1 MKEYVDTPT
10 YMGYATQQRS
20 RKYILGLLT
29 LLLTYQIYRA
39 HGPITAPVPFAP
51 VPPPPC
57 DQTSFPAIPEP
68 PPQAIEAWNQLRELF
83 DAHQPNV
90 ELEHADFEGGQ
101 TVKPTVEL
109 LDQFLDLTSAEA
121 KEMQDEHAQ
130 VVRNIPPY
138 PDGQFRGKGIVIIA
152 GGKYSEYASTTLGMI
167 RLLGGRLPVEVWMK
181 DRNEEQQ
188 GWCEEL
194 ASQGM
199 ACRFVE
205 DYIDDMSP
213 FTHHYQLKT
222 PVILL
227 SSFSEILFLDSDSF
241 PVVNPDRVFDAPA
254 YRLLG
259 AVLWPDYWG
268 TTESPWTPYITGA
281 KKKKDLTRPT
291 YQTVDSGQMMWN
303 KEMHWQTLALAAYYN
318 YYGPQYFYT
327 LITQGGPGWGDK
339 DTFPTALRALS
350 APWHFVPHKLETQRY
365 DGGRGYGIGT
375 GMAMLQADPRY
386 DNKQRPMFLHSNF
399 VKMSARRLMCGT
411 CVEDESALSEKQ
423 RENGED
429 VEFDGRVIMR
439 KDPVWEMLNF
449 SKRIFATRIQIENEK
464 EKKEKKEEKRKKEK
478 EVEEGVDDEDDEKGN
493 EKKEQ
498 EEKTKKAG
506 SNKSSKSKNKGT
518 GQGGDKEEDNSEDGV
533 EEEEGQA
540 KLKTQSLSRSRAI
553 LQRKPPLK
561 SDSNIQVLE
570 QQDKEPFELN
580 WMGRL
585 NTERDIW
592 RVLERSACEGVW
604 SEERLCRRTRRHLDL
619 TFGKM
624 ERWRGECV
632 GSMEG

>member
-1 MKEYVDTPT
+1 
-10 YMGYATQQRS
+10 
-20 RKYILGLLT
+20 
-29 LLLTYQIYRA
+29 
-39 HGPITAPVPFAP
+39 
-51 VPPPPC
+51 
-57 DQTSFPAIPEP
+57 
-68 PPQAIEAWNQLRELF
+68 
-83 DAHQPNV
+83 
-90 ELEHADFEGGQ
+90 
-101 TVKPTVEL
+101 
-109 LDQFLDLTSAEA
+109 
-121 KEMQDEHAQ
+121 
-130 VVRNIPPY
+130 
-138 PDGQFRGKGIVIIA
+138 
-152 GGKYSEYASTTLGMI
+152 
-167 RLLGGRLPVEVWMK
+167 
-181 DRNEEQQ
+181 
-188 GWCEEL
+188 
-194 ASQGM
+194 
-199 ACRFVE
+199 
-205 DYIDDMSP
+205 
-213 FTHHYQLKT
+213 
-222 PVILL
+222 
-227 SSFSEILFLDSDSF
+227 
-241 PVVNPDRVFDAPA
+241 
-254 YRLLG
+254 
-259 AVLWPDYWG
+259 
-268 TTESPWTPYITGA
+268 
-281 KKKKDLTRPT
+281 
-291 YQTVDSGQMMWN
+291 
-303 KEMHWQTLALAAYYN
+303 
-318 YYGPQYFYT
+318 
-327 LITQGGPGWGDK
+327 
-339 DTFPTALRALS
+339 
-350 APWHFVPHKLETQRY
+350 
-365 DGGRGYGIGT
+365 
-375 GMAMLQADPRY
+375 MAMLQADPRY